1 MAPNVVSNAPKRKL
15 SKKNITAGK
24 KTHTLKNLI
33 LSGYASRQVIYLA
46 VTVPGKHHDKKM
58 ADEANIVYPPHA
70 TLGKDTGFQ
79 GYEPPDI
86 HAWQPRKK
94 SRGQD
99 LTVADRFVNKCLA
112 SVRIRVEH
120 TLAGVKRSR
129 IVKDVFRNTKPGLS
143 DTVMVVACALHNLR
157 MSLRHPIP
165 AFTIFALLE

>member
-1 MAPNVVSNAPKRKL
+1 
-15 SKKNITAGK
+15 
-24 KTHTLKNLI
+24 
-33 LSGYASRQVIYLA
+33 
-46 VTVPGKHHDKKM
+46 M

-70 TLGKDTGFQ
+70 MLGKDTGFQ

-86 HAWQPRKK
+86 HSWQPRKK
-94 SRGQD
+94 MRGQD

-129 IVKDVFRNTKPGLS
+129 IVKDVFRNTKFGFS
-143 DTVMVVACALHNLR
+143 DTVMGVACALPNLR
-157 MSLRHPIP
+157 MSFRHPIP